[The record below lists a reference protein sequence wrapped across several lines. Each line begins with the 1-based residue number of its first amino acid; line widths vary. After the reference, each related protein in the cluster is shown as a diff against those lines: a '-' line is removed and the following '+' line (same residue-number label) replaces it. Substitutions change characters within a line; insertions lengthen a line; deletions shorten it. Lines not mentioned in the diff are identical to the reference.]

1 MMQPGIEIESFEEFD
16 LLDGCLDS
24 CSAIFLILLSSTCP
38 YVRAHRVHGDHLQ
51 EVALHAF
58 LQYQRSYAFQNRGFS
73 FAKKNSFII
82 SNTYIHTQ
90 HTCTHTHTHN

>member
-1 MMQPGIEIESFEEFD
+1 MLQPGIEIESIEEFD
-16 LLDGCLDS
+16 LLDGYLDS

-58 LQYQRSYAFQNRGFS
+58 LQYLLLYAFQNRGFS
-73 FAKKNSFII
+73 FAKNDQFYHF
-82 SNTYIHTQ
+82 THIHT
-90 HTCTHTHTHN
+90 HAHTHN